1 MAVAWVLSST
11 AQYFKV
17 CFLLAHACCALIEC
31 WLSVTEYYFHW
42 MKLCHLIAAA
52 IILQPIDVNKNTP
65 AGPNELNLI
74 WYVLLAVSGK

>member
-1 MAVAWVLSST
+1 
-11 AQYFKV
+11 
-17 CFLLAHACCALIEC
+17 
-31 WLSVTEYYFHW
+31 